1 MIWPLRK
8 QQERIEAEKEDL
20 RQDIARAQMIRSRLI
35 RQWPAVES
43 LRRNLVERRLENGFG
58 EELEVAFVPRR
69 GGTVGD
75 VGRSA

>member
-8 QQERIEAEKEDL
+8 QQERIDAEKEEI

-69 GGTVGD
+69 GGTIGD
-75 VGRSA
+75 VRKRT

>member
-1 MIWPLRK
+1 MIWPMRK
-8 QQERIEAEKEDL
+8 QHDRMEAEKDEL

-58 EELEVAFVPRR
+58 EELEVAFVPRGRDRR
-69 GGTVGD
+69 GHGTTG
-75 VGRSA
+75 